1 MTTFSTTRPVHRL
14 ACLSRVILALIAA
27 LSFAAT
33 AATPP
38 APDAPELAY
47 LKVVNQWR
55 PPSDPTLL
63 FLLAGQFANG
73 GRAVEGIRYFE
84 DTLRRFGPQLD
95 DTQRALYLT
104 AIANLRAVHANDV
117 FVLKRPA
124 WVRDTLAMLDEA
136 KRLTKNDAFIVHWMS
151 GVVRSRIPALFGER
165 DAAYRDLAWCMQHAD
180 GAPNPGFLREVYAQL
195 GTLERERGNVAEA
208 GRLLSL
214 GGESDASHAAA
225 TTITTAMAGGDGI
238 GYTFSPRAITEVVP
252 GSVYALSGFEF
263 TEYYFIIS
271 ADRSALI
278 AIDAGTRPDAA
289 QQAYLA
295 LQARVPSLPPLT
307 TVFIT
312 HAHWDHVGGQAWF
325 RSLNPKVRFYGRANY
340 RDEIALDGQANPATL
355 QRFFG
360 SKFHLDDVL
369 RYKPDV
375 TITAPTEVEV
385 GGTRFS
391 LLPTRGGETDDA
403 MLIHMPVQGVLFVGD
418 IMMPYLG
425 APFVAE
431 GSVDGMLAAIGQVHA
446 LHPAHILHGHAPLT
460 RIFSSVAMLDDL
472 EVQLAWLRTTVLHQ
486 MAAGAQRGQIQQAN
500 LIPPTLANSRSD
512 VDLAYLLLR
521 ENAINRL
528 YQQHSGY
535 WRNGMHGL
543 DALTDADNGA
553 ALVDYL
559 NISAGQV
566 ASAVERLN
574 RDGKHEMAARLLSW
588 VQPRLPNEQQ
598 LRAAHRSTYLKLME
612 KYQDFNPFKFIMYHE
627 QIELPLPQLTV
638 AGAPAPAPQQH

>member
-1 MTTFSTTRPVHRL
+1 MATFTTPRPAHRL
-14 ACLSRVILALIAA
+14 PQLLHVILTLIAA
-27 LSFAAT
+27 LCFT
-33 AATPP
+33 ASASASAPP

-63 FLLAGQFANG
+63 FLLAGQFANS
-73 GRAVEGIRYFE
+73 GRAAEGIRYFE
-84 DTLRRFGPQLD
+84 DTMHRFGPQLD
-95 DTQRALYLT
+95 DTQRALYLI

-117 FVLKRPA
+117 FLLKRPG

-136 KRLTKNDAFIVHWMS
+136 KRLTNNDAFIAHWMS
-151 GVVRSRIPALFGER
+151 GVVRARIPALFGER
-165 DAAYRDLAWCMQHAD
+165 EAAYRDLSWCLHHEQ
-180 GAPNPGFLREVYAQL
+180 GAPNPGFMREVYAQL
-195 GTLERERGNVAEA
+195 GTLERERGNAAEA
-208 GRLLSL
+208 SRLASL
-214 GGESDASHAAA
+214 GGVGDTINASA
-225 TTITTAMAGGDGI
+225 ITTAMAGGDGN

-252 GSVYALSGFEF
+252 GSVYALSGFDF

-271 ADRSALI
+271 ADRRELV

-289 QQAYLA
+289 RQAYQA
-295 LQARVPSLPPLT
+295 LLARVPSLPPLT

-312 HAHWDHVGGQAWF
+312 HAHWDHVGGHAYF
-325 RSLNPKVRFYGRANY
+325 RSLSPHVRFYGRSNY
-340 RDEIALDGQANPATL
+340 QDELALDGQANPATL
-355 QRFFG
+355 KRFFG
-360 SKFHLDDVL
+360 SGFRLDDVMS
-369 RYKPDV
+369 YKPDV
-375 TITAPTEVEV
+375 TITRPTEVLV
-385 GGTRFS
+385 GGTHFS

-403 MLIHMPVQGVLFVGD
+403 MLIHLPAQNVLFVGD

-431 GSVDGMLAAIGQVHA
+431 GGVDGMLASIEQVHA
-446 LHPAHILHGHAPLT
+446 LHPAHILHGHLPLT

-472 EVQLAWLRTTVLHQ
+472 KVQLDWLRATVLRQ
-486 MAAGAQRGQIQQAN
+486 MAAGTERGQIQQAN
-500 LIPPTLANSRSD
+500 LIPPTLVHSPSA

-543 DALTDADNGA
+543 DVLTDADNGA

-559 NISAGQV
+559 NLSAGQV
-566 ASAVERLN
+566 ASAAERLN

-588 VQPRLPNEQQ
+588 VQPRLPNDQQ
-598 LRAAHRSTYLKLME
+598 LAAARRSTYAQLME

-627 QIELPLPQLTV
+627 QIALPLPQLTV
-638 AGAPAPAPQQH
+638 AGAAAPVQQR